1 MSAEVNGDVRITV
14 CPDGPLLVRGAIEL
28 VDADGAPVD
37 IQRNVVALCRCGG
50 TRNPPF
56 CDSTHKKKKPRR
68 AVRTAARA
76 EEGGEP

>member
-68 AVRTAARA
+68 AVRTAGRA